1 MNGETLVSLLSL
13 AGTLI
18 GSIIGILTANR
29 LSNYRIEALEK
40 KVDKHNSIIERTAIL
55 ERDTKT
61 LFNRLDELR
70 EDVKGIGRHE
80 NG

>member
-61 LFNRLDELR
+61 LLVIFCC
-70 EDVKGIGRHE
+70 K
-80 NG
+80 

>member
-1 MNGETLVSLLSL
+1 MNGETMVSLLSL

-18 GSIIGILTANR
+18 GSILGILMANR
-29 LSNYRIEALEK
+29 LTNYRIEALER
-40 KVDKHNSIIERTAIL
+40 KVDKHNCIIERTAIL

-61 LFNRLDELR
+61 IFNRIDELR
-70 EDVKGIGRHE
+70 EDVKDIGRHE

>member
-18 GSIIGILTANR
+18 GSIIGILMANR
-29 LSNYRIEALEK
+29 LSNYRIEALER
-40 KVDKHNSIIERTAIL
+40 KVDKHNCIIERTAIL

-61 LFNRLDELR
+61 IFNRIDELR
-70 EDVKGIGRHE
+70 EDVKDIGRHE
-80 NG
+80 ND

>member
-18 GSIIGILTANR
+18 GSIIGILMANR
-29 LSNYRIEALEK
+29 LSNYRIEALER